1 MIAELYRE
9 LTNRMLNGYA
19 MLEPLYGSDGQLT
32 DYRYLEVNEAF
43 GNHTGWSREI
53 CQGRLFSEI
62 AGEPDYAWLPKYAE
76 VLSTGNA
83 HNYEGY
89 FKIFDRF
96 LKINIFRPLPNRLAI
111 IIDDISAQKLSEKT
125 IQESEANYR
134 MLIENQTELIVKIDG
149 KGRFLFI
156 SPSYCDLFGK
166 SQDELLHQSFVPLV
180 HEEDRE
186 TTLRAMEALRLFPHT
201 CYIEQRAY
209 TRYGW
214 RWIAWSDKAIIDADG
229 QVAEVIGVGR
239 DITQRKEAERR
250 LIESNTFLNSLLYA
264 SPDAIFILHI
274 QTMRWEFF
282 SEKLIHLT
290 GYQREEIILL
300 DSSLDVLFDTE
311 DRQQFMSSV
320 QWLEKQ
326 PDRVVKSFE
335 IRLKQK
341 SGQRIWILA
350 RIQLF
355 ERDKQGKPQKVLGI
369 FTNVTD
375 RKIQEM
381 ALGESELRF
390 RNIINEAPMGMH
402 LYELVDDIRLVFIG
416 GNPAADRILGI
427 SHSELTGK
435 TIGECFPELEKTEI
449 PDIYRKV
456 AREGQNWRTELVN
469 YSDNRISGVFEVNA
483 FRVSQNRV
491 AIFFLDVTE
500 RMIAQEE
507 LRESEERFR
516 TLSSAAFEGIGIT
529 YEGKI
534 VDLNQQLADIL
545 GYSRQQ
551 LIGRPIMDF
560 VAPESYEEVRQHI
573 YNNKP
578 GAYEHSALR
587 KDGKRIVLEIVG
599 STLPVKGKQYRVS
612 AIRDITERK
621 QAERKLLDAIIQ
633 TEEKERLNFAR
644 NLHDDLGPLLSSA
657 KMYIGSITPDS
668 EKNRLQYILTNL
680 NEIVREAIQ
689 TTKDISNGL
698 SPHLLVNYGL
708 VSAVEAFIIRQPQS
722 IVYHFNSNFRDLRFE
737 NTIEFTTYRIVKEL
751 INNSL
756 KHSGAAN
763 IWIDLIWNEV
773 NLTILYR
780 DDGMGLPENILQNE
794 LSVGMGLYNIINRLK
809 SLNAKYKLGN
819 PPERGMEFE
828 ARIPATAIF

>member
-1 MIAELYRE
+1 M
-9 LTNRMLNGYA
+9 NGYA
-19 MLEPLYGSDGQLT
+19 LLEPVFGPDGDLK

-43 GNHTGWSREI
+43 GKHTGWNSET

-62 AGEPDYAWLPKYAE
+62 AGEPDYAWLPNYSE

-83 HNYEGY
+83 HSYEGY
-89 FKIFDRF
+89 FKTFDKF
-96 LKINIFRPLPNRLAI
+96 LKINIFRPGPNHLAI
-111 IIDDISAQKLSEKT
+111 IIDDISAQTLSEKA
-125 IQESEANYR
+125 IRESEANYK
-134 MLIENQTELIVKIDG
+134 MLIENQTELIVKTDG
-149 KGRFLFI
+149 DGLFLFI

-166 SQDELLHQSFVPLV
+166 SQDELLNQSFVPLV

-186 TTLRAMEALRLFPHT
+186 ATLRALDALKVFPHT

-209 TRYGW
+209 TRFGW
-214 RWIAWSDKAIIDADG
+214 RWIAWSDKAIVNADG
-229 QVAEVIGVGR
+229 QITEIIGVGR

-264 SPDAIFILHI
+264 SPDAIFILNV
-274 QTMRWEFF
+274 QTLRWEFF

-300 DSSLDVLFDTE
+300 DSSLDVLFDVTDKAE
-311 DRQQFMSSV
+311 FITAV
-320 QWLEKQ
+320 QWLENM
-326 PDRVVKSFE
+326 PDREVKSFE

-355 ERDKQGKPQKVLGI
+355 DRDKQGKPLKVLGI

-402 LYELVDDIRLVFIG
+402 LYELTDDNRLIFIG

-427 SHSELTGK
+427 SHTTLIGK
-435 TIGECFPELEKTEI
+435 TIGDCFPELEKTEI
-449 PDIYRKV
+449 PEIYRKV
-456 AREGQNWRTELVN
+456 ALEGQNWRTELVN

-500 RMIAQEE
+500 RMVAQEE

-545 GYSRQQ
+545 GYTREE
-551 LIGRPIMDF
+551 LIGKPIMGF
-560 VAPESYEEVRQHI
+560 VAPESQEEVKQHI
-573 YNNKP
+573 QANKP
-578 GAYEHSALR
+578 GAYEHIALR

-599 STLPVKGKQYRVS
+599 SSLPVKGQQYRVS

-633 TEEKERLNFAR
+633 TEEKERLNFSR

-689 TTKDISNGL
+689 TTKEISNGL

-708 VSAVEAFIIRQPQS
+708 VSAVEAFIARQPQA
-722 IVYHFNSNFRDLRFE
+722 ILYHFISNFRELRFE
-737 NTIEFTTYRIVKEL
+737 NTIEFTTYRIIKEL
-751 INNSL
+751 VNNSL
-756 KHSGAAN
+756 KHSQAAN
-763 IWIDLIWNEV
+763 IWIDLEWNEV
-773 NLTILYR
+773 SLKISYR
-780 DDGMGLPENILQNE
+780 DDGIGLPDNILQKD
-794 LSVGMGLYNIINRLK
+794 LSAGMGLYNITNRLK
-809 SLNAKYKLGN
+809 SLNAKFKLGN
-819 PPERGMEFE
+819 APVRGMEFE
-828 ARIPATAIF
+828 AWVPASTIF